1 MNSPRGILAAAASY
15 IIWGVMPVYWKAL
28 VEVSPY
34 EILCHRMAWSLVFMV
49 CLLLLLGRLNS
60 VIPLLRNRD
69 VLRTFF
75 LSGILLATNWLV
87 YIWAVNSDHI
97 VEASL
102 GYFINPLVS
111 VALGVYFIK
120 EQLRRAQIAALAF
133 AAAGVAYLTF
143 VYGRF
148 PFIALVL
155 AGSFGVYGLVH
166 KKTKVLPVEAIFLE
180 TLILFLPAAA
190 VLFWFEYQGAGALFH
205 SGAVTSLLLIGA
217 GLVTTI
223 PLLFFAYAA
232 HHIPLS
238 LLGIL
243 QYAAPTMNLLLGVF
257 FYHEEFPSARMD
269 RIPPCLGR
277 AGDLSDRG
285 NHTPDPAETAASA
298 GRLIFMALLCHHV
311 V

>member
-1 MNSPRGILAAAASY
+1 MKSTRGILAATASY
-15 IIWGVMPVYWKAL
+15 TIWGAMPVYWKAL

-34 EILCHRMAWSLVFMV
+34 EILCHRMAWSLLFMV
-49 CLLLLLGRLNS
+49 CLLLLLGRLNT
-60 VIPLLRNRD
+60 VMPLLRNRT

-75 LSGILLATNWLV
+75 LSGILLASNWLV
-87 YIWAVNSDHI
+87 YIWAVNSGHI

-102 GYFINPLVS
+102 GYFINPLVT
-111 VALGVYFIK
+111 VVLGVYFIK
-120 EQLRRAQIAALAF
+120 ERLRRAQVAALAF

-148 PFIALVL
+148 PLIAFVL

-166 KKTKVLPVEAIFLE
+166 KKTSVLPVEAIFLE

-243 QYAAPTMNLLLGVF
+243 QYTAPTMNLLLGVF
-257 FYHEEFPSARMD
+257 FYHEEFPSARMTGFLLVWGGLAIYLIEGTMH
-269 RIPPCLGR
+269 RI
-277 AGDLSDRG
+277 
-285 NHTPDPAETAASA
+285 
-298 GRLIFMALLCHHV
+298 RLKKRLLQEC
-311 V
+311 

>member
-1 MNSPRGILAAAASY
+1 MKSTQGIIAAIASY
-15 IIWGVMPVYWKAL
+15 IIWGAMPVYWKAL

-49 CLLLLLGRLNS
+49 CLMLLLGRFTR
-60 VIPLLRNRD
+60 VVPLLRNRI

-87 YIWAVNSDHI
+87 YIWAVNSGHI

-102 GYFINPLVS
+102 GYFINPLVT
-111 VALGVYFIK
+111 VVFGVYFLD
-120 EQLRRAQIAALAF
+120 ERLRRAQAAALAF

-148 PFIALVL
+148 PLISLVL

-166 KKTKVLPVEAIFLE
+166 KKTSVLPVEAIFLE

-190 VLFWFEYQGAGALFH
+190 VLFWFDYQGTGALFH
-205 SGAVTSLLLIGA
+205 SGAATSLLLIGA
-217 GLVTTI
+217 GLVTTV

-243 QYAAPTMNLLLGVF
+243 QYTAPTMNLLLGVF
-257 FYHEEFPSARMD
+257 FYHEEFPSARMTGFLLVWSGLAIYLLEGTVH
-269 RIPPCLGR
+269 RIRLKKR
-277 AGDLSDRG
+277 LLRG
-285 NHTPDPAETAASA
+285 
-298 GRLIFMALLCHHV
+298 C
-311 V
+311 